1 MEQKIRCDRH
11 MGDNLKRLR
20 LATLRTKKNVS
31 AREMSLSIGQPPGYL
46 YTSKVL

>member
-1 MEQKIRCDRH
+1 MNEKDFA
-11 MGDNLKRLR
+11 LR

-31 AREMSLSIGQPPGYL
+31 AREMSLSIGQNPGYL